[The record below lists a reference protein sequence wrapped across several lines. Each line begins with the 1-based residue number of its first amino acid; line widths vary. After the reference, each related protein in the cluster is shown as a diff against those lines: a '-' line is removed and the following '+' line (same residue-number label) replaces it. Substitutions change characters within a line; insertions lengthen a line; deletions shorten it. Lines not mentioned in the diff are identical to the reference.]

1 MHAYIAGPMFNE
13 GEDWWLGKIDKRI
26 RKAGLTSY
34 LNTRDAMRSPRFAA
48 SSETRR

>member
-34 LNTRDAMRSPRFAA
+34 LNTRDAMVAG
-48 SSETRR
+48 